1 MSEEKAP
8 GQLMF
13 PAKILEVDGFIESL
27 LESYGTN
34 VCDEWFRQMPM
45 NLLGAALT
53 FVIDYLPDD
62 CHTVGRTIDLLEN
75 CEWSN
80 HGQIRDT
87 FNLAVYEV
95 MCGYRFEYDWD
106 PLPAEQLPVLKPSP
120 LVRGSDGMRP
130 SDNLRLG
137 VLRGFGTDEDETV
150 KRYCSF
156 IASVPDAD
164 MRMSACYAVRA
175 LLKRCF
181 PNEDRPRYSIRNI
194 LDDLG

>member
-1 MSEEKAP
+1 MSKEKAP
-8 GQLMF
+8 GQLVF
-13 PAKILEVDGFIESL
+13 PAKISEVDGFIESL

-45 NLLGAALT
+45 NLLAAALT

-80 HGQIRDT
+80 HGQIRGT

-106 PLPAEQLPVLKPSP
+106 PLPA
-120 LVRGSDGMRP
+120 D
-130 SDNLRLG
+130 LRLG
-137 VLRGFGTDEDETV
+137 VLRGFGPDEDETV

-164 MRMSACYAVRA
+164 MRMSACYAARA